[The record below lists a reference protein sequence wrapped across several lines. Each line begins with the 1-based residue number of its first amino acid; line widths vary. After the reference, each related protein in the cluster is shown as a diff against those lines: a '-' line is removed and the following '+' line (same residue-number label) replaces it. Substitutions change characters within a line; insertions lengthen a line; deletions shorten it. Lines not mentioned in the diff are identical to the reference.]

1 MVATQLGQTYRPTT
15 LMISVHSV
23 IQPIALGGI
32 VSYFAP
38 GQTEHTK
45 QDAYLYAFGII
56 GSSAFAVF
64 AFHSFVMWVYE
75 TGAQI
80 RVGCMSLMYRKVLSL
95 KKSAVGEGLNGQMI
109 NILSNELMRF
119 DYSMCFLYDCWK
131 GPLEVLLFGYFI
143 YQQIGV
149 AAFVGIAFIIM
160 FVPLQSECHWTC
172 DRGLDSFVQMFS
184 L

>member
-1 MVATQLGQTYRPTT
+1 
-15 LMISVHSV
+15 MISVHSV

-45 QDAYLYAFGII
+45 QDAYVYAFGII